1 MFLMLFEMYDYA
13 KLYDV
18 YHLVQSIPGDY
29 KGKSRICLISR
40 ETDWTQN
47 VLIDYRG
54 LQKEGQGNSLKISA
68 SLVG

>member
-1 MFLMLFEMYDYA
+1 MLFEMYDYA

-54 LQKEGQGNSLKISA
+54 LQKEG
-68 SLVG
+68 